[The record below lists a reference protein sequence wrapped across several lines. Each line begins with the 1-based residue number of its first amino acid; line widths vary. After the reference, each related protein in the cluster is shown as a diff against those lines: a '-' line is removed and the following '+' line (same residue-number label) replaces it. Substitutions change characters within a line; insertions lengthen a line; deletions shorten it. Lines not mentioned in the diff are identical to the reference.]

1 MEAAPILP
9 AAKRR
14 RPLWIPHFLGAVP
27 DLEPAKLRTLGILS
41 LALYFEQYDFSML
54 SAAWG
59 HITASL
65 GIAESQFGTDLM
77 MIRLGALPAL
87 GIVAFADRIGRR
99 RLFLVS
105 LVASSVGTL
114 LTAWA
119 RSPFQFVAL
128 QMATR
133 AFMTAGISV
142 AFVILTEEF
151 PAEHRGWAI
160 GMLGALGSCGIGF
173 GAALFAAVDVLPFGW
188 RALYA
193 VGIVPLLLFPR
204 FRGGLLE
211 TGRFE
216 RMDAARRREGVTRTG
231 VSGTLSA
238 ALATVVLLARQHPRR
253 LSIVAAIAF
262 LSTVGAVSVFQF
274 TSFFLRT
281 VHGWAPWQ
289 YSVMVFV
296 GGAIGIIGNILAG
309 RWGDRFGRRRIGVAT
324 MIAFPVFA
332 AVFYNG
338 PGWSLAP
345 SWIAFVFCVSASSTV
360 VRAFSTELFPT
371 SQRGTASGMN
381 ALCETIGAATGLV
394 LLALGTQVPGN
405 LARMTTLLSL
415 SLVASGLL
423 VLLLPETRQKELEAI
438 SGP

>member
-1 MEAAPILP
+1 MEAAHRTIAPL
-9 AAKRR
+9 KKR
-14 RPLWIPHFLGAVP
+14 RPLWIPHFLGSVP
-27 DLEPAKLRTLGILS
+27 DLEPAQLRTLGLVS

-54 SAAWG
+54 TAAWA

-99 RLFLVS
+99 RLFLGS

-114 LTAWA
+114 LTAWVQ
-119 RSPFQFVAL
+119 SPFQFVAL

-133 AFMTAGISV
+133 AFMTAGMAV
-142 AFVILTEEF
+142 AFVILAEEV
-151 PAEHRGWAI
+151 PAQHRGWAI

-173 GAALFAAVDVLPFGW
+173 GAALFAAIDVLPFGW

-193 VGIVPLLLFPR
+193 VGIIPLLLLPR
-204 FRGGLLE
+204 FRRGLHE
-211 TGRFE
+211 TERFE
-216 RMDAARRREGVTRTG
+216 RMDAARRHEDVTSPRVGGV
-231 VSGTLSA
+231 SA
-238 ALATVVLLARQHPRR
+238 ALATAVLLARQHPRR
-253 LSIVAAIAF
+253 LAIVAAIAF

-274 TSFFLRT
+274 TSFFTRT

-296 GGAIGIIGNILAG
+296 GGGIGIVGNILAG
-309 RWGDRFGRRRIGVAT
+309 RMGDRYGRRLIGTST
-324 MIAFPVFA
+324 MVAFPAFA

-345 SWIAFVFCVSASSTV
+345 SWIAFVFCVSASNTV
-360 VRAFSTELFPT
+360 VRAFASELFPT
-371 SQRGTASGMN
+371 SQRGTASGVN
-381 ALCETIGAATGLV
+381 ALCETIGAVTGLG

-405 LARMTTLLSL
+405 VARMTTLLSL
-415 SLVASGLL
+415 SLVAGGFL
-423 VLLLPETRQKELEAI
+423 VLLLPETRQRELEAI
-438 SGP
+438 SGT